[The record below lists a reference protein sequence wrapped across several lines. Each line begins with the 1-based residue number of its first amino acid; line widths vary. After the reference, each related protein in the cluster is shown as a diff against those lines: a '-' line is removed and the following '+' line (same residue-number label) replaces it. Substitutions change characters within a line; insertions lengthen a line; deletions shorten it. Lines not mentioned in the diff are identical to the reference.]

1 MKTIQEIA
9 YLAIAVYRE
18 YRDSGLSVEEAEQKA
33 VRETVEANV
42 DVELINIHARASG
55 LRMFKTREERQ
66 RDQ

>member
-42 DVELINIHARASG
+42 DVELTRIRALTSA
-55 LRMFKTREERQ
+55 Q
-66 RDQ
+66 RG